1 MAQQHDLFD
10 DIIDISKGIDV
21 LKDPL
26 GGVTDALLGTA
37 GVGEPQQEWNPADYK
52 ERPRFNAIPC
62 LACKSEKSTCR
73 KCAEVCPVN
82 AIDIDD
88 GEVDISDACRKCG
101 LCVPVCPTEA
111 MLSPKVQPKKLYD
124 AVAAAAAAHTTAYVT
139 CTRALR
145 RVPRE
150 NEVVIACVGDIT
162 PETWFAIMTDFPQ
175 VSVYLPLGICDK
187 CKNARGE
194 ELLGDAI
201 ATAEEWAGAGMG
213 LEVESRALV
222 CEKRREYE
230 RKEFM
235 DNIMRTTGLTV
246 SKLNPAAAAVAS
258 VTQRLREHNKKI
270 TALER
275 TLSQATGTT
284 TQKRRRILTQSRQL
298 MLSTLQAHPNLADNI
313 QVQVPECDFSACTMC
328 GECVRVCPLHA
339 CDLVGAG
346 RFAVETAYC
355 VGCGLCTEICPE
367 HALTLTVHDGAELV
381 VPDPEAEKKALEAAQ
396 AKKDAEKLKAEAKQ
410 KLTRVLDQVEKLDR

>member
-73 KCAEVCPVN
+73 RCAEVCPVN

-145 RVPRE
+145 RVPARE
-150 NEVVIACVGDIT
+150 
-162 PETWFAIMTDFPQ
+162 
-175 VSVYLPLGICDK
+175 
-187 CKNARGE
+187 RG
-194 ELLGDAI
+194 
-201 ATAEEWAGAGMG
+201 
-213 LEVESRALV
+213 RH
-222 CEKRREYE
+222 
-230 RKEFM
+230 
-235 DNIMRTTGLTV
+235 
-246 SKLNPAAAAVAS
+246 
-258 VTQRLREHNKKI
+258 RLRGRHH
-270 TALER
+270 ARDLVRHHDGFSAGER
-275 TLSQATGTT
+275 VPAPRHL
-284 TQKRRRILTQSRQL
+284 R
-298 MLSTLQAHPNLADNI
+298 
-313 QVQVPECDFSACTMC
+313 QVQERA
-328 GECVRVCPLHA
+328 R
-339 CDLVGAG
+339 
-346 RFAVETAYC
+346 
-355 VGCGLCTEICPE
+355 
-367 HALTLTVHDGAELV
+367 
-381 VPDPEAEKKALEAAQ
+381 
-396 AKKDAEKLKAEAKQ
+396 
-410 KLTRVLDQVEKLDR
+410 